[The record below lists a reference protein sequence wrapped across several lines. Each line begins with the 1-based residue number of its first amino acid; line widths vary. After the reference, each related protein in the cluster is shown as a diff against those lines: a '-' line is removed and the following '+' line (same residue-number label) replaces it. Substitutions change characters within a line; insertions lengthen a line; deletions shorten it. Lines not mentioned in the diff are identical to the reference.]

1 MPAVDYTVVHASTID
16 GAKLSLTDKSALA
29 SRNIRL
35 TPDAVQAVVTVADES
50 ANARAITIQL
60 KDANGVN
67 ITKAETVEVF
77 VFADAAGLD
86 ITATGGSTGIAI
98 GASGKILTTVTA
110 KKRFTCRT
118 TAAGL
123 LALTYTDT
131 GTDVAFLGVQLPNGT
146 LVFGSQALT
155 CAS

>member
-1 MPAVDYTVVHASTID
+1 MPASDWTVDAVKTLEGSDLGLSASGALVVNRTRI
-16 GAKLSLTDKSALA
+16 TQQ
-29 SRNIRL
+29 
-35 TPDAVQAVVTVADES
+35 AVQADVTVGNEVS
-50 ANARAITIQL
+50 NVRAITIQL
-60 KDANGVN
+60 RDANGRPV
-67 ITKAETVEVF
+67 TRAHTVEVF

-86 ITATGGSTGIAI
+86 ITAVGGSTGIAI

-118 TAAGL
+118 TATGL

-146 LVFGSQALT
+146 IVFGSQALT
-155 CAS
+155 NA

>member
-1 MPAVDYTVVHASTID
+1 MPASDY
-16 GAKLSLTDKSALA
+16 
-29 SRNIRL
+29 
-35 TPDAVQAVVTVADES
+35 QAVAMKTLEGSDLGLSPAGVIVVNGTRVTQQATQATVTVGDES

-60 KDANGVN
+60 KDAFGRNV
-67 ITKAETVEVF
+67 TRPHTVEVF

-118 TAAGL
+118 TATGL
-123 LALTYTDT
+123 LTLTYTDT

-146 LVFGSQALT
+146 IVFGSQALT
-155 CAS
+155 CA